1 MHELGIVYHIM
12 REVEDVARQNSIAR
26 VAGVTLQ
33 LGEVSGVVPELLQD
47 AWRWSADR
55 TDVCAGAELAIE
67 TLPARTR
74 CNTCGEVYAT
84 VEHGRTCPACQSDD
98 TELVCG
104 QEIAIKEIEVSD
116 EAGEGADG
124 NAVSS
129 PAGAVDAADPVDA
142 TAAVDPVD
150 AAHPLSID

>member
-12 REVEDVARQNSIAR
+12 REVEDVARQNGIAR
-26 VAGVTLQ
+26 VSGVTLQ

-55 TDVCAGAELAIE
+55 TETCAGAELAIE

-74 CNTCGEVYAT
+74 CNACGEIYAT
-84 VEHGRTCPACQSDD
+84 VEHGRICPACQSDS

-104 QEIAIKEIEVSD
+104 QEIAIKEIEVPD
-116 EAGEGADG
+116 DAGECDAEQTPVAASD
-124 NAVSS
+124 
-129 PAGAVDAADPVDA
+129 AVDA
-142 TAAVDPVD
+142 VD
-150 AAHPLSID
+150 AAHPLRIDD